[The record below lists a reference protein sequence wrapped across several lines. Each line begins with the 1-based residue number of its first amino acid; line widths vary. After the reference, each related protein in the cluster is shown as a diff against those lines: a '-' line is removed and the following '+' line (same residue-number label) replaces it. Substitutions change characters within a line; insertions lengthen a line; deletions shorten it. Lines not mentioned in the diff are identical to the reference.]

1 MVMITIIII
10 DTTKKQ
16 DNFHTDSNR
25 SSEVLLLEPH
35 RLFLGQRKLRG
46 HLSIHGEHDVVGVVG
61 LDNDDGDDVGNEDGP
76 CSLSER

>member
-1 MVMITIIII
+1 MIIIIII
-10 DTTKKQ
+10 DTTKTKQ
-16 DNFHTDSNR
+16 NNVYTDSNR

-61 LDNDDGDDVGNEDGP
+61 LDNDDGDDVGNEEGTL
-76 CSLSER
+76 LSK